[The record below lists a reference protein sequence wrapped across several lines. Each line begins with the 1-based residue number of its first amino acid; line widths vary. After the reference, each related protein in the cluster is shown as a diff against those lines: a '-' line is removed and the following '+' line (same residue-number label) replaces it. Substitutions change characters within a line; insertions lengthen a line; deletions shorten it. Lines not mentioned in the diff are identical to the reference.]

1 MTVKELID
9 ELSYYP
15 DDMEVEF
22 AYNYGD
28 YWKTIV
34 CKEIK
39 NVETGCVEYSEYH
52 RMNKLIDVDDEDDDD
67 DDNLDTDKKEI
78 LILQ

>member
-9 ELSYYP
+9 ELKFFP

-28 YWKTIV
+28 YWRTTV

-39 NVETGCVEYSEYH
+39 DVDKGWVEYSGYH
-52 RMNKLIDVDDEDDDD
+52 RMDKLVEEDEDNDETET
-67 DDNLDTDKKEI
+67 NNTKKEV

>member
-1 MTVKELID
+1 MTVQELIE
-9 ELSYYP
+9 ELSLYP

-28 YWKTIV
+28 YWRTTV

-39 NVETGCVEYSEYH
+39 NIDTGYVEYSAYH
-52 RMNKLIDVDDEDDDD
+52 RMNKLVDNDDEEDDEEETETKREV
-67 DDNLDTDKKEI
+67 L
-78 LILQ
+78 LLQ

>member
-1 MTVKELID
+1 MTVQELIE
-9 ELSYYP
+9 ELSLYP

-28 YWKTIV
+28 YWRTTV

-39 NVETGCVEYSEYH
+39 NIDTGYVEYSAYH
-52 RMNKLIDVDDEDDDD
+52 RMNKLLDNDDEEDDEEETETKREV
-67 DDNLDTDKKEI
+67 L
-78 LILQ
+78 LLQ

>member
-1 MTVKELID
+1 MTVRELID
-9 ELSYYP
+9 ELEFFP

-28 YWKTIV
+28 YWGTTV
-34 CKEIK
+34 CKKIK
-39 NVETGCVEYSEYH
+39 DVDKGWVEYSGYH
-52 RMNKLIDVDDEDDDD
+52 RMDKLIDIDDEDEEETDD
-67 DDNLDTDKKEI
+67 KREV

>member
-1 MTVKELID
+1 MTLQELIE
-9 ELSYYP
+9 ELSLYP

-28 YWKTIV
+28 YWRTTV

-39 NVETGCVEYSEYH
+39 NIDTGYVEYSAYH
-52 RMNKLIDVDDEDDDD
+52 RMDKLLDNDDEEDDEEETETKREV
-67 DDNLDTDKKEI
+67 L
-78 LILQ
+78 LLQ

>member
-1 MTVKELID
+1 MTVQELIE
-9 ELSYYP
+9 ELSLYP

-28 YWKTIV
+28 YWRTTV

-39 NVETGCVEYSEYH
+39 NIDTGYVEYSAYH
-52 RMNKLIDVDDEDDDD
+52 RMDKLLDNDDEEDDEEEPESKREV
-67 DDNLDTDKKEI
+67 L
-78 LILQ
+78 LLQ